1 MILGV
6 YRNAQKTDAFASD
19 FEKVSVE
26 KTTDMKKDKK
36 DVISNEDVKRDDFP
50 VSFRFA
56 IVADS

>member
-1 MILGV
+1 M
-6 YRNAQKTDAFASD
+6 
-19 FEKVSVE
+19 SVE

-36 DVISNEDVKRDDFP
+36 DVISNEDVKRGDFP

>member
-6 YRNAQKTDAFASD
+6 YLYAQKTDAFPSD

-36 DVISNEDVKRDDFP
+36 DVISNEDVKRGDFP